1 MNNLPYNFL
10 LQHSLLATKFLIL
23 TILVFLL
30 FSCSSNNSGTQPD
43 PVSLEAAAALPADNT
58 ATGTTE
64 SVAPESS
71 NTDSGFA
78 EPNGT
83 DATTDE
89 MPGLASAVT
98 TVCSAPEQ
106 QLIESLLQLVNQ
118 ARSTPQSCGNR
129 QFAAAAPLTL
139 NTLLV
144 DTAKAHSDD
153 MASANFFSHQ
163 GSDGLQVWDRAEAR
177 GYFYG
182 TIAENIAGGQDTTDE
197 VHIGWLDSPSHCVN
211 LMDPDVTDFGAACS
225 TNPEAELER
234 YWTTVFGRLR

>member
-10 LQHSLLATKFLIL
+10 LQQSLLATKFLIL

-30 FSCSSNNSGTQPD
+30 FSCSSNNGGTVPE
-43 PVSLEAAAALPADNT
+43 PLPLEASAALPADT
-58 ATGTTE
+58 AGTGTAE
-64 SVAPESS
+64 SGGPESIS
-71 NTDSGFA
+71 TDFSIT
-78 EPNGT
+78 EPTDT
-83 DATTDE
+83 DAATDE
-89 MPGLASAVT
+89 VPGLASAVT
-98 TVCSAPEQ
+98 TVCSAPQQ

-118 ARSTPQSCGNR
+118 ARSKPQSCGTR
-129 QFAAAAPLTL
+129 QFTAAAPLTL